1 MRAALLASLLLAGC
15 VGLPDQYHVFGTWDD
30 GSDIDGWHGNLSNGE
45 SYGVMVGV
53 SGPIFHEEAIETH
66 ERTRHEAEDHTSE
79 PDHCVDPAEPDLAA
93 VPEPL
98 PKSWWEDTSFL
109 GWIEKLA
116 VGIVVLLTGRH
127 GEGVVRKGVAKVKEL
142 RKDKTTPAP

>member
-1 MRAALLASLLLAGC
+1 MRVELLVSLLLAGC

-53 SGPIFHEEAIETH
+53 SGPIFREEAIEVH
-66 ERTRHEAEDHTSE
+66 ERTRHEVEDLT
-79 PDHCVDPAEPDLAA
+79 PDSP
-93 VPEPL
+93 VPEPP
-98 PKSWWEDTSFL
+98 PKSWWKDTSFL
-109 GWIEKLA
+109 GWVEKLA
-116 VGIVVLLTGRH
+116 LGIVVLLTGRH
-127 GEGVVRKGVAKVKEL
+127 GEDVVRKGVAKVKEL